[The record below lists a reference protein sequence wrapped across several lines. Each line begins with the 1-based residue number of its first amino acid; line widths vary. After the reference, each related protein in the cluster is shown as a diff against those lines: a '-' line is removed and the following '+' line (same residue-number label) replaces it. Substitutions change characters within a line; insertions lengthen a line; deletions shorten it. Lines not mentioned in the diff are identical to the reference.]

1 MSSGIIAG
9 AIFILYIGVNLFDL
23 GGDKIPDKSIVS
35 CLDSVCCGV
44 AGVACCK
51 GYQCP
56 PCNDV

>member
-1 MSSGIIAG
+1 MFSRDYFFALHKI
-9 AIFILYIGVNLFDL
+9 VNLLDL

-35 CLDSVCCGV
+35 CLDSVYGV
-44 AGVACCK
+44 CAGVACCK